1 MLQQTLNTM
10 ETPYDNLN
18 DEELV
23 KMLNYISKETQTSI
37 DQVIK
42 ILKAS
47 YLYYVNNIHDSLN
60 TQ

>member
-1 MLQQTLNTM
+1 M